1 MYILKIST
9 ARAKAYRERPIV
21 RPERDKTRSGFHK
34 CLGSRRPM
42 SCPEREKIRLG
53 FRKCLGSRKPML
65 CPGRNKIRSGFH
77 QVPRLQEAY
86 VVPRAR

>member
-42 SCPEREKIRLG
+42 SCPTLRILLTTC
-53 FRKCLGSRKPML
+53 RKK
-65 CPGRNKIRSGFH
+65 NFH
-77 QVPRLQEAY
+77 FLVDPL
-86 VVPRAR
+86 